1 MACSGFRCYGK
12 RLERTGS
19 TRPDEGPDEETKTSK
34 WNGESLQCEEPF
46 QLIRPEEAGAELEAP
61 VEEICNHL
69 RKRQQAGPSQGMNT
83 LQISL
88 WSQKIQEVSCECW
101 SRSA

>member
-19 TRPDEGPDEETKTSK
+19 TRSDEGPDEETKAGK
-34 WNGESLQCEEPF
+34 WNGESLQCEKPF

-61 VEEICNHL
+61 VEKICNHL
-69 RKRQQAGPSQGMNT
+69 RKHQQAGPSQGMNILT
-83 LQISL
+83 NLVVVPEDSGSEL
-88 WSQKIQEVSCECW
+88 
-101 SRSA
+101 